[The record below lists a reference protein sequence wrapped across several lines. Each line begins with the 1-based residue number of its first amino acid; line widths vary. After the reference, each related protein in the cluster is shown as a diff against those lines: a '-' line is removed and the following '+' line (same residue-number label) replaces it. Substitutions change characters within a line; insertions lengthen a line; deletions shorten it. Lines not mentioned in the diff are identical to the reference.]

1 MTLWMEVLWGIFFL
15 FLKSL
20 VLHLLSSVKNVI
32 RVTLHAIRQDKY
44 KNGCSVYFSINEW
57 LTLLKCLL

>member
-1 MTLWMEVLWGIFFL
+1 MGKNFFL

-32 RVTLHAIRQDKY
+32 GVTLRAIRQDKD
-44 KNGCSVYFSINEW
+44 KNGFSVSLFLSD
-57 LTLLKCLL
+57 